1 MKDKIVIKNM
11 KEKIWYTT
19 EISTEFEQN
28 IRIQPTETFDG
39 ITVEIK
45 EAGES
50 SYDRRV
56 YLNKASL
63 EVFIAK
69 MREMMEYVN

>member
-1 MKDKIVIKNM
+1 MR
-11 KEKIWYTT
+11 EKVWYTT

-39 ITVEIK
+39 ITIEFKDINDPT
-45 EAGES
+45 
-50 SYDRRV
+50 YDRHL
-56 YLNKASL
+56 YLNKESL

-69 MREMMEYVN
+69 MREMMEHVKK